1 VSISISRLIKRTPK
15 PKPDPDDEGRMTLI
29 EHLRELR
36 GRLLKSVIAL
46 IVAMIVAWQF
56 YSVLF
61 NLLQE
66 PLDTAVAAI
75 NQTRSDIKV
84 GVNWGSIS
92 SPLMLQLKITFV
104 AALVAASPIWL
115 YQLWAFIVPGLHK
128 NERKW
133 SLAFLGTA
141 GPLFIVGVLVGYLAM
156 PKGIQVLLSFTPNL
170 GTDSTV
176 GTQNLLDVQSMLDFI
191 LRLLLVFGIAFE
203 IPVFTIL
210 LNLVGVLSA
219 QRLSKWRA
227 PIIFFIFVF
236 AAVATP
242 SIDPFTM
249 LMLAVPMSA
258 LFIVSEVIARFID
271 KRRRAS
277 LVAAGVDV
285 EKIERA
291 GETKDD

>member
-1 VSISISRLIKRTPK
+1 
-15 PKPDPDDEGRMTLI
+15 MTLV

-46 IVAMIVAWQF
+46 IIMMIVAWQF
-56 YSVLF
+56 YGVLF
-61 NLLQE
+61 QLLQH
-66 PLDTAVAAI
+66 PLNTAVEAI
-75 NQTRSDIKV
+75 NQTRDDLNV
-84 GVNWGSIS
+84 GVNWGNIS

-115 YQLWAFIVPGLHK
+115 YQLWAFILPGLHK

-141 GPLFIVGVLVGYLAM
+141 GPLFIIGVFVGYLAM
-156 PKGIQVLLSFTPNL
+156 PKGIQVLLSFTPDL
-170 GTDSTV
+170 GTQAVNS
-176 GTQNLLDVQSMLDFI
+176 QNLLDVSNMLDFI
-191 LRLLLVFGIAFE
+191 LRLLIVFGLAFE

-219 QRLSKWRA
+219 ARLSKWRA

-258 LFIVSEVIARFID
+258 LFIISEVIARFID
-271 KRRRAS
+271 KRRKAS

>member
-1 VSISISRLIKRTPK
+1 
-15 PKPDPDDEGRMTLI
+15 MTLI

-46 IVAMIVAWQF
+46 IIMMIVAWQF
-56 YSVLF
+56 YNVLF
-61 NLLQE
+61 HLLQQ
-66 PLDTAVAAI
+66 PLDTAVEGI
-75 NQTRSDIKV
+75 NRVRDDLKV
-84 GVNWGSIS
+84 GVNWGNIS

-141 GPLFIVGVLVGYLAM
+141 GPLFIVGVFVGYLAM

-170 GTDSTV
+170 GTTTV
-176 GTQNLLDVQSMLDFI
+176 NSQNLLDVSNMLDFI
-191 LRLLLVFGIAFE
+191 LRLLLVFGLAFE
-203 IPVFTIL
+203 IPVFVIL

-219 QRLSKWRA
+219 ARLSKWRA

-258 LFIVSEVIARFID
+258 LFIISELIARLID
-271 KRRRAS
+271 KRRKAS

-291 GETKDD
+291 GESKDD

>member
-1 VSISISRLIKRTPK
+1 MSISISRLIKRTPK
-15 PKPDPDDEGRMTLI
+15 AKPDDEGRMTLI

-46 IVAMIVAWQF
+46 LVGMIVAWQF
-56 YSVLF
+56 YEVLF
-61 NLLQE
+61 NLLSE
-66 PLDTAVAAI
+66 PLERAAAAI
-75 NQTRSDIKV
+75 NASRDDIEI
-84 GVNWGSIS
+84 GLNWASIS

-141 GPLFIVGVLVGYLAM
+141 GPLFIIGVLVGYMAM

-170 GTDSTV
+170 GAQAV
-176 GTQNLLDVQSMLDFI
+176 GSQNLLDVQGMLDFI

-219 QRLSKWRA
+219 ERLSKWRA

-258 LFIVSEVIARFID
+258 LFIASEFIARLIG

-291 GETKDD
+291 GETKKD

>member
-1 VSISISRLIKRTPK
+1 MAAATTSAQGAA
-15 PKPDPDDEGRMTLI
+15 EGGRMTLV

-56 YSVLF
+56 YGLLF
-61 NLLQE
+61 NVLQE
-66 PLDTAVAAI
+66 PLNTAVEAI
-75 NQTRSDIKV
+75 NRTRTDLDV
-84 GVNWGSIS
+84 GINWANIS

-170 GTDSTV
+170 GNQTTV
-176 GTQNLLDVQSMLDFI
+176 GTQNLLDVSSMLDFV
-191 LRLLLVFGIAFE
+191 LRLLIVFGLAFE

-219 QRLSKWRA
+219 ARLSKWRA

-242 SIDPFTM
+242 SGDPFTM
-249 LMLAVPMSA
+249 CLLAIPMCV
-258 LFIVSEVIARFID
+258 LFFIAEVISRLND
-271 KRRRAS
+271 RRRARKTEE
-277 LVAAGVDV
+277 LLAD
-285 EKIERA
+285 
-291 GETKDD
+291 